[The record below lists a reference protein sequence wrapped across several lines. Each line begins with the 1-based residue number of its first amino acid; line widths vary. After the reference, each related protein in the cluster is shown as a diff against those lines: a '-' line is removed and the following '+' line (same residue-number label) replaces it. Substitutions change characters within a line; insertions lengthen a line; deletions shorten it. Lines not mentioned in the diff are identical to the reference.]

1 MSSTVMATLFT
12 LLTLICLSAPAHST
26 APVINPS
33 ESPLFQ
39 TVDSGRT
46 NFTCIVSGAD
56 TIGWIVDDIDAN
68 DRRISVI
75 RHIEMYDLETID
87 DTLRMFR
94 QVISVPNSCMNNRT
108 ELVCV
113 AENIVGDDVR
123 SSPVVLIIEGCH
135 TSLSKEKATTEA
147 VDNNTTFHLSGQPLY
162 TYFFRHTITPCMEEC
177 FMS

>member
-1 MSSTVMATLFT
+1 MSSTVAAIFT
-12 LLTLICLSAPAHST
+12 LLTLICHSAPAHNT
-26 APVINPS
+26 APVIDPS

-39 TVDSGRT
+39 TVNSGRT
-46 NFTCIVSGAD
+46 NFTCVVSGAD
-56 TIGWIVDDIDAN
+56 TIVWIVDGIDAN
-68 DRRISVI
+68 DRRISLL
-75 RHIEMYDLETID
+75 RHIKMYDLETID
-87 DTLRMFR
+87 DRLQMFR

-123 SSPVVLIIEGCH
+123 SSPVVLIVEGCH
-135 TSLSKEKATTEA
+135 SSLSKEKATTEA
-147 VDNNTTFHLSGQPLY
+147 VDNNTTVHLSGQPLY